1 MYQEVSSISSLDN
14 EQLHLV
20 FSEQLDLLGLASK
33 QKRKV
38 NSSQDTKERVM
49 LTLISSILTKSSLE
63 IGKEHLN
70 VISTSIY
77 SVLSS
82 IKASQDIDAA
92 LDNAIEIFTPE
103 SRKSPLSASRQAVTD
118 NVIQDTKSN
127 LDDKLKENYTAC
139 MGELND
145 FKGKSKEVIL
155 AIDTTPEETRSKY
168 LNDQYSFVHIGQNNT
183 WKRGFTYSSV
193 YDCTNQLF
201 ISTLH
206 QNYHKPKCENDAIQ
220 AFIVQLQN
228 SCKTVEGAGSK
239 VKFIDADRGY
249 YNGELFAAAHFN
261 LISTKCKYNDNIR
274 VIVPKKFTREKV
286 RKKIAF
292 LEDPKSKVVFMDYI
306 NLSKYTHPSLKGYCE
321 ASGMKTYD
329 SMYHIPVVSVAVV
342 DGYKTNKNRKL
353 KDLKLE
359 WMVTK
364 KNIESSEN
372 RIDEYQKEYITLQKK
387 AGIKSPSKI
396 KKITQRKRTKFRNSQ
411 LYKKYKQI
419 IKSMEYLKKLKKNQ
433 TMMLNSLMFFTIS
446 STIDEV
452 INHKSDYFIKLAQ
465 VYHERWCIEN
475 GFKEGKAK
483 FVRSS
488 RSRKS
493 TRRQWN
499 LELGMIL
506 YNRWHVARMQ
516 IMLEQERKKVW
527 NKVSW
532 EPRSPYI
539 RRKLER
545 KCSSILSAESY
556 LLQLLEYGIKFRLE
570 KLFK

>member
-1 MYQEVSSISSLDN
+1 LVKIIRGN
-14 EQLHLV
+14 EA
-20 FSEQLDLLGLASK
+20 LL
-33 QKRKV
+33 
-38 NSSQDTKERVM
+38 
-49 LTLISSILTKSSLE
+49 
-63 IGKEHLN
+63 
-70 VISTSIY
+70 
-77 SVLSS
+77 
-82 IKASQDIDAA
+82 
-92 LDNAIEIFTPE
+92 
-103 SRKSPLSASRQAVTD
+103 
-118 NVIQDTKSN
+118 
-127 LDDKLKENYTAC
+127 
-139 MGELND
+139 
-145 FKGKSKEVIL
+145 
-155 AIDTTPEETRSKY
+155 
-168 LNDQYSFVHIGQNNT
+168 
-183 WKRGFTYSSV
+183 TYSSV

-206 QNYHKPKCENDAIQ
+206 QNYHKPKCENNSIQ
-220 AFIVQLQN
+220 AFIIQLQN
-228 SCKTVEGAGSK
+228 SCKIVEGAGSK

-249 YNGELFAAAHFN
+249 YNGELFTAAYFN
-261 LISTKCKYNDNIR
+261 RISSRCKHNDNIR

-286 RKKIAF
+286 RKKVSF
-292 LEDPKSKVVFMDYI
+292 LEDPNSKEVFIDYI

-321 ASGMKTYD
+321 ASEMKTYD
-329 SMYHIPVVSVAVV
+329 SMYHIPVVLVAVV
-342 DGYKTNKNRKL
+342 DGYQTNRNRKL
-353 KDLKLE
+353 KDLKHE

-364 KNIESSEN
+364 KNIKTSED
-372 RIDEYQKEYITLQKK
+372 RIDEYQKEYIDLQKE
-387 AGIKSPSKI
+387 AEIKNPSKI

-433 TMMLNSLMFFTIS
+433 TLMLNSLMFFT
-446 STIDEV
+446 
-452 INHKSDYFIKLAQ
+452 IKLAQ

-493 TRRQWN
+493 TQRQWN

-506 YNRWHVARMQ
+506 YNRWHVARMR

-545 KCSSILSAESY
+545 KYCSILSAESY
-556 LLQLLEYGIKFRLE
+556 LLQLLEYGIKNRIE

>member
-20 FSEQLDLLGLASK
+20 FSEQLDLLGLTSK

-38 NSSQDTKERVM
+38 NSSQNTKERVI
-49 LTLISSILTKSSLE
+49 LTLISSMLTKSSLE
-63 IGKEHLN
+63 IGKKHLN

-82 IKASQDIDAA
+82 IKASQDTDTA
-92 LDNAIEIFTPE
+92 LNNAIEIFMPE
-103 SRKSPLSASRQAVTD
+103 SRKFPLSASRQAVTD
-118 NVIQDTKSN
+118 NVIQDSKPN
-127 LDDKLKENYTAC
+127 LDDKLNENYTAC
-139 MGELND
+139 MKELNE
-145 FKGKSKEVIL
+145 FNGKSKEVIL

-206 QNYHKPKCENDAIQ
+206 QNYHKPKYENTTIQ
-220 AFIVQLQN
+220 AFIGQLQN
-228 SCKTVEGAGSK
+228 SCKIVEGAGSE

-249 YNGELFAAAHFN
+249 YNGELFTAAYFN
-261 LISTKCKYNDNIR
+261 QISSKCKHNDNIR
-274 VIVPKKFTREKV
+274 VIVPKKFAREKV
-286 RKKIAF
+286 RKKVAF
-292 LEDPKSKVVFMDYI
+292 LEDPNSKEVFMDYI

-321 ASGMKTYD
+321 ASEMKTYD
-329 SMYHIPVVSVAVV
+329 SMYHIPVVLVAVV
-342 DGYKTNKNRKL
+342 DGYQTNRNRKL
-353 KDLKLE
+353 KDLKHE

-364 KNIESSEN
+364 KNIKSSED
-372 RIDEYQKEYITLQKK
+372 RIDEYQKEYIDLQKQ
-387 AGIKSPSKI
+387 AGIKNPSII

-433 TMMLNSLMFFTIS
+433 TLMLNSLMFFTIS
-446 STIDEV
+446 STIDEA
-452 INHKSDYFIKLAQ
+452 IKHNTDYFIKLAQ
-465 VYHERWCIEN
+465 VYHERWSIEN

-483 FVRSS
+483 FVRLS

-493 TRRQWN
+493 TQRQWN

-506 YNRWHVARMQ
+506 YNRWHVARMRM
-516 IMLEQERKKVW
+516 MLEQERKKVW

-539 RRKLER
+539 RRKFEQR
-545 KCSSILSAESY
+545 YSSILSAESY
-556 LLQLLEYGIKFRLE
+556 LLQLLEYGIRIRIE
-570 KLFK
+570 KLLI